1 MINQRKT
8 KPFIT
13 KDLKIWQESQHCT
26 NAVMRAF
33 GNSVT
38 FPYGFATRDFSI
50 AGKLKD
56 CSLLYLEV
64 ADDSVIDIINSFVFS
79 DLIFSRMT
87 GETAQL
93 NPNACLISK
102 YDVMYCYEMH
112 QLSL

>member
-1 MINQRKT
+1 MENQRKN
-8 KPFIT
+8 KPFVT
-13 KDLKIWQESQHCT
+13 KDLKIWRQPQHCT

-33 GNSVT
+33 GNSAS
-38 FPYGFATRDFSI
+38 FPYGFVTKDFSI

-64 ADDSVIDIINSFVFS
+64 KDDSVIDIINSFQFH

-102 YDVMYCYEMH
+102 HDVMYCYEMH
-112 QLSL
+112 QLC